1 MVTQEWPSYEFYSMN
16 GKARKI
22 EKTAKQLDAEEQLK
36 NLGKRIKELRIKAGY
51 SSYEYIAYDNNISRA
66 QFGRYE
72 QGHDL
77 RFSSLI
83 KVLSAHGVTPKEFFS
98 EGFD

>member
-1 MVTQEWPSYEFYSMN
+1 MD
-16 GKARKI
+16 GKARKP
-22 EKTAKQLDAEEQLK
+22 EKKATKQLNADEQLEK
-36 NLGKRIKELRIKAGY
+36 LGNRIKELRIKAGY

-72 QGHDL
+72 NGQDI

-83 KVLSAHGVTPKEFFS
+83 KVLNALGVSPKEFFS